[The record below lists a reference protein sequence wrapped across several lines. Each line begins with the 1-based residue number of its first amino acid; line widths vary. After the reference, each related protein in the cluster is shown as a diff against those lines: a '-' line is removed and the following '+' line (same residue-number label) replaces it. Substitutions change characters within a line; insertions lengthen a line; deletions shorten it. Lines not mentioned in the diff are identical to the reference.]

1 MPHFGAGE
9 LIILL
14 VIVLVLFGGGRI
26 SRLGGEV
33 GSAIREFRKG
43 IKDESK
49 ETPISEV

>member
-14 VIVLVLFGGGRI
+14 LIVLVLFGGGRI
-26 SRLGGEV
+26 SRLGGEM

-43 IKDESK
+43 IDE
-49 ETPISEV
+49 ETDRNHIK